1 MKKIALI
8 ASVAAL
14 AGAGIAFA
22 ADEPA
27 GAPGMRGPDMN
38 RTVTRAEAIAR
49 ANQMFE
55 RMDANKDGKLD
66 AADRDARKAAMFDR
80 IDTNKDGSISRAEFV
95 AMRPGGGMR
104 GPGMRGPGM
113 RHEGM
118 NHDGMNHE
126 EMAEGGMKPGGMM
139 RGGMMGRGM
148 HQRGMGQMMMRM
160 ADTNGDGAVTSSE
173 FTAAAAARF
182 DRMDTNHDGQLTA
195 TERHA
200 ARATMRETMERR
212 GAPGNAPG
220 AAN

>member
-22 ADEPA
+22 ADAPG
-27 GAPGMRGPDMN
+27 GAPGTHRPDMH
-38 RTVTRAEAIAR
+38 RTVAR
-49 ANQMFE
+49 ADAVAHASQMFE
-55 RMDANKDGKLD
+55 RMDVNKDGKLD
-66 AADRDARKAAMFDR
+66 AADREARKAAMFDR

-104 GPGMRGPGM
+104 GPGMR
-113 RHEGM
+113 HEGM
-118 NHDGMNHE
+118 NHDGMNHQ
-126 EMAEGGMKPGGMM
+126 EMAEGGMKPNGMM
-139 RGGMMGRGM
+139 GGGMMGRGM
-148 HQRGMGQMMMRM
+148 RHRGMGQMMMRT

-195 TERHA
+195 AERQA
-200 ARATMRETMERR
+200 ARATMREAMQRR

>member
-14 AGAGIAFA
+14 VGAGIAFA

-38 RTVTRAEAIAR
+38 RTVTRAEAIAH

-66 AADRDARKAAMFDR
+66 GADREARKATMFDR

-104 GPGMRGPGM
+104 GPGMR
-113 RHEGM
+113 HEGM
-118 NHDGMNHE
+118 NHDGMNHQ

-182 DRMDTNHDGQLTA
+182 DRMDTNHDGQVTA
-195 TERHA
+195 AERQA
-200 ARATMRETMERR
+200 ARATMREAMERR
-212 GAPGNAPG
+212 GAPDNAPG